1 MEETIKAWIRINN
14 MKEFSKKLLFADY
27 IIAIALIIG
36 YFICVHLNG
45 SYAQSVISTLLS
57 RGVDISNMSV
67 PQIFN
72 LDGFGILLGSW
83 ILQLGVSSGAYY
95 MMCRSDHRIQLPCR
109 LLNELPDD
117 IKKDLDMT
125 QVVTTVL
132 SVSDN

>member
-1 MEETIKAWIRINN
+1 
-14 MKEFSKKLLFADY
+14 MKEFSKKLLLADY
-27 IIAIALIIG
+27 IIAIALIVG

-45 SYAQSVISTLLS
+45 SYAQSIINTLLS
-57 RGVDISNMSV
+57 SGMDVSNMSV

-83 ILQLGVSSGAYY
+83 ILQLGASSGAYY